1 MRWIRSRCSSVCTC
15 RVTCGPT
22 TCIRSAIRSFVE
34 DNQALVEVGKQVVA
48 PGTQE
53 ALDARNTELCVVSMT
68 GDEGREANSS
78 LALPDY
84 QPVSAAKG

>member
-34 DNQALVEVGKQVVA
+34 DNQALVEIGKRVVA

-53 ALDARNTELCVVSMT
+53 ALDARNTELRAASMT

-78 LALPDY
+78 LVLPEY
-84 QPVSAAKG
+84 RLPSAAEG